1 MFILKKYIN
10 FGYKQTNQ
18 KISDLIKN
26 LIVDYTLEKNSK
38 SARHINGAFLS
49 LIFFP
54 PVSSL
59 VLNSDTLVLAS
70 LRQGV

>member
-49 LIFFP
+49 LIFS

-59 VLNSDTLVLAS
+59 ALNSDTLASAS